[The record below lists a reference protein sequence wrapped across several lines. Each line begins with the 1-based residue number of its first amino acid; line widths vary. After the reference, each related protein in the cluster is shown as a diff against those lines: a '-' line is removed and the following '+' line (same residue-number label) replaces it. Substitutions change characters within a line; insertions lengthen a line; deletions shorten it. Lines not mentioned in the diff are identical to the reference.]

1 MDTRNT
7 DEILEQAF
15 SGDPPGRI
23 LRAKVLLDSTAA
35 LTHHR
40 RTVHMWRGAAVSAA
54 AVVIAAVS
62 FLLGRGSVPPA
73 LPQEA
78 TQPVVASGAETVAV
92 PSDVIVWLDAAR
104 FFGQLGME
112 DRMARA
118 VERARRLLPAD
129 TIVAEGRIVQLV
141 ASAGTVGNCQESVE
155 PMESPG
161 PDPSVQSVNQILAQV
176 WGD

>member
-35 LTHHR
+35 LPRHR
-40 RTVHMWRGAAVSAA
+40 KTVRAWRDAAVSVAA
-54 AVVIAAVS
+54 AMIVAVS
-62 FLLGRGSVPPA
+62 FLLGRGSVGPA
-73 LPQEA
+73 SPQEA

-92 PSDVIVWLDAAR
+92 PSELIAWLDAAR
-104 FFGQLGME
+104 LFGQLGMDE
-112 DRMARA
+112 RMARA
-118 VERARRLLPAD
+118 VERARRFLPAD

-141 ASAGTVGNCQESVE
+141 ASAGAVGNCEESVE

-161 PDPSVQSVNQILAQV
+161 PDPSVQSVNHILAQV
-176 WGD
+176 LGD

>member
-73 LPQEA
+73 SPQEA
-78 TQPVVASGAETVAV
+78 TQPVVASGAETVVV
-92 PSDVIVWLDAAR
+92 PSDVIAWLDAAR
-104 FFGQLGME
+104 LFGQLGME

-141 ASAGTVGNCQESVE
+141 ASAGAVGNCEESVE

-161 PDPSVQSVNQILAQV
+161 PDPSVRSVNQILAQV
-176 WGD
+176 LGD

>member
-15 SGDPPGRI
+15 SGDPPDRI
-23 LRAKVLLDSTAA
+23 LRAKVLLDSTTA

-40 RTVHMWRGAAVSAA
+40 RTVYIWRGAAASAA

-73 LPQEA
+73 LPQEV

-92 PSDVIVWLDAAR
+92 PSELIVWLDAAR
-104 FFGQLGME
+104 LFGQLGME

-129 TIVAEGRIVQLV
+129 TIVADGRIVQLV
-141 ASAGTVGNCQESVE
+141 ASADAVGNREESAE

-161 PDPSVQSVNQILAQV
+161 PDPSVQSVNRILAQV
-176 WGD
+176 LGD